1 MTAETHNRPT
11 VVTDADTWLDTVTV
25 PAASRPRSPRRTVSA
40 YHRSHTMF
48 RVWLTADEARRV
60 LRLQKRHQLS
70 RVDWVRQA
78 IARDEATRPSE
89 AGDYVRKI
97 VPEALATLMEEVCTR
112 QGEALMAMA
121 DRPQLDWAARKQY
134 RQDAGAYLDAASW
147 FTEVRQQ
154 YQRFRATPDGS
165 PSPTSA

>member
-1 MTAETHNRPT
+1 MASETWI
-11 VVTDADTWLDTVTV
+11 DA
-25 PAASRPRSPRRTVSA
+25 PASPVSPRAPHRPQRRRPVSA

-60 LRLQKRHQLS
+60 TRLQKRHQLT

-78 IARDEATRPSE
+78 IARDEAARPSE

-97 VPEALATLMEEVCTR
+97 VPEELAVLMEEVCTR

-121 DRPQLDWAARKQY
+121 DRPLLDWAARKQY
-134 RQDAGAYLDAASW
+134 RRDAGAYLDAAAW
-147 FTEVRQQ
+147 FTEIRQH
-154 YQRFRATPDGS
+154 YQRLRATPGGS
-165 PSPTSA
+165 PPPTTG